1 MTFARI
7 WIVQKPFD
15 YFSNTVN
22 CSFFFLI
29 FLKLLKWKD
38 TIFIFSKMPNQKLLQ
53 IIKTEKIAIFSLIL
67 SNDRHCIINCC
78 IQQNEFHSE
87 KYLWSNQFESLSKK
101 KVMACLL
108 DEPCFQ
114 PKDFPQRQFR
124 LREIFYDLSDDLFID
139 VRVIS
144 QMDFRVWKLAG
155 FIIT

>member
-1 MTFARI
+1 M
-7 WIVQKPFD
+7 
-15 YFSNTVN
+15 
-22 CSFFFLI
+22 
-29 FLKLLKWKD
+29 
-38 TIFIFSKMPNQKLLQ
+38 
-53 IIKTEKIAIFSLIL
+53 
-67 SNDRHCIINCC
+67 INCC

-87 KYLWSNQFESLSKK
+87 KYLSSNQFESLSKK

-144 QMDFRVWKLAG
+144 QMDFRV
-155 FIIT
+155 

>member
-1 MTFARI
+1 MQEYELFRSLLI
-7 WIVQKPFD
+7 IFLILL
-15 YFSNTVN
+15 TVL
-22 CSFFFLI
+22 FFFLI

-87 KYLWSNQFESLSKK
+87 KYLSSNQFESLSKK
-101 KVMACLL
+101 NVMACLL